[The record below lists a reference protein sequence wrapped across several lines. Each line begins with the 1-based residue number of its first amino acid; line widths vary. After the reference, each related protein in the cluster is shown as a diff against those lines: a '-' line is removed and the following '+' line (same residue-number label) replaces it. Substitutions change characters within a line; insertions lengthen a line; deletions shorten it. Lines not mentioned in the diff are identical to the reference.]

1 MNLGDGLGAWAD
13 TVILSQLVVFLLLLL
28 QGIKKRDT
36 ESARERERERGGER
50 RGSKLS
56 AGKTRVRKRRRQ

>member
-36 ESARERERERGGER
+36 ESERERERERWGEE
-50 RGSKLS
+50 
-56 AGKTRVRKRRRQ
+56 RK